1 MIGLCI
7 FCVIVA
13 QIHYDFGLR
22 AVKAVVS
29 VGRANL
35 IHLKR

>member
-1 MIGLCI
+1 MHVLSLISQ
-7 FCVIVA
+7 V
-13 QIHYDFGLR
+13 HYDFGLR

-35 IHLKR
+35 IHIKR